1 MWNEPTQEQLDR
13 IPNSSEH
20 IQLRDKTIWLH
31 FFLSGCDWYICE
43 YDGEDLFFAFCI
55 LNGDLIN
62 AEWGY
67 VSFNE
72 LKAIKVAGAFEVDC
86 DLYWNPKPASEID
99 KIRRAH
105 RWVEEGGECYV

>member
-13 IPNSSEH
+13 IPNLYDSEH
-20 IQLRDKTIWLH
+20 IPLRDKTIWLH
-31 FFLSGCDWYICE
+31 FFLAGCDWYICE
-43 YDGEDLFFAFCI
+43 YDGEDLFFGFAI

-72 LKAIKVAGAFEVDC
+72 LKSIKVAGRTAGSRF
-86 DLYWNPKPASEID
+86 
-99 KIRRAH
+99 
-105 RWVEEGGECYV
+105 